1 MIKEFQPNFE
11 ISKEDEHN
19 LNVALKRAFFRL
31 SRVNSVRGKT
41 VGQARLMALAQI
53 ESYLKT
59 LADKKPHSPAVKY
72 LSYLARKQRDT
83 LVASIRGSH
92 KFGKMKNEKPVVN
105 LADKDAT
112 AAMENLHTQIKNVEK
127 KHLQKTVDVPT
138 ISIIPNKIMIGLFQ
152 NQRAA

>member
-83 LVASIRGSH
+83 LIASIRGNH

-127 KHLQKTVDVPT
+127 KHLQKTVDVPA
-138 ISIIPNKIMIGLFQ
+138 ISTIPNKIMIGLFQ